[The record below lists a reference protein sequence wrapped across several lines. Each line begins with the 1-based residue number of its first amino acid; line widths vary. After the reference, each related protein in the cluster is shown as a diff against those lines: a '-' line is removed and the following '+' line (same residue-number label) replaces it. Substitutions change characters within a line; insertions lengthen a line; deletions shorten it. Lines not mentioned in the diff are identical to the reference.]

1 MKKILLVLASVAL
14 LSSCSSVKEILTVSP
29 KVVERPPLT
38 VQNPRPAAGYPF
50 DFVIITPDNVD
61 EKFKELEASGKNVVF
76 FALTDDGYKALS
88 LSVAELRRY
97 IVQQNAV
104 VKAYKDYYLPA
115 KDKNN

>member
-1 MKKILLVLASVAL
+1 MLLL
-14 LSSCSSVKEILTVSP
+14 LTSCGSVKEILTVSP

-38 VQNPRPAAGYPF
+38 VQDPRPATGYPF
-50 DFVIITPDNVD
+50 DFVIITPDNVN
-61 EKFKELEASGKNVVF
+61 EKFKELKDSGKNVVF
-76 FALTDDGYKALS
+76 FALTDDGYKSLS

>member
-38 VQNPRPAAGYPF
+38 VQDPRPATGYPF
-50 DFVIITPDNVD
+50 DFVIITPDNVN
-61 EKFKELEASGKNVVF
+61 EKFKELEASGKDVVF
-76 FALTDDGYKALS
+76 FALTDDGYKSLS

-97 IVQQNAV
+97 NVQQNAV
-104 VKAYKDYYLPA
+104 VKAYKEYYLPA